1 MREFLRGLDFDSE
14 TIDVIMSEYGKYVT
28 KDKEKIT
35 ELEGEIYELKK
46 NSNVD
51 WKEKFETLDNQIK
64 EQESQRKAKEEDDNL
79 TKNITQAIGNRRFVN
94 DFTKNAIVN
103 EIKTA
108 LKDSAN
114 AGKSAKDLFVEITKD
129 KEGIFSNPNQ
139 QIDMPGIDE
148 TIDTGNISKAEF
160 DKMGY
165 KERLELKQNNPE
177 LFRKYNNN

>member
-1 MREFLRGLDFDSE
+1 MREFLRGLEFDNE

-35 ELEGEIYELKK
+35 ELEGQIYELKK

-64 EQESQRKAKEEDDNL
+64 EQEAKQKAKEEDDIL
-79 TKNITQAIGNRRFVN
+79 TNNINQAIGNKKFVN

-114 AGKSAKDLFVEITKD
+114 TGKSAKDLFVEITKD
-129 KEGIFSNPNQ
+129 KEGIFSSPNQ
-139 QIDMPGIDE
+139 QLDMPGIDDSL
-148 TIDTGNISKAEF
+148 DTTNISKAEF

-165 KERLELKQNNPE
+165 KERLELKHNNPE
-177 LFRKYNNN
+177 LFKKYNN